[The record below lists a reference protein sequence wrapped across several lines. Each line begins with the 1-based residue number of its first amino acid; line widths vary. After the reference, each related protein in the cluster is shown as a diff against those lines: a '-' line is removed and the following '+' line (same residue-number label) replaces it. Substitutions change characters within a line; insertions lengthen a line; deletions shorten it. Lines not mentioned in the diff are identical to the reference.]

1 MGILPVNA
9 LVAADKYIIPTT
21 PEHLSLEGLVNFTE
35 AVARVKAG
43 IGAKCSLLGIVLTKV
58 DRRTSAAKEMMA
70 MIKEQYQNTVFNSV
84 IHQKVKLSEAPS
96 FGKSIFQYDWNSIG
110 ATCYQDLCKEI
121 ILKLKKEQFMAKSS
135 KSRIGKNP
143 LQKSA
148 NDSVFEKSDAKQE
161 ASNAP
166 KNRGRP
172 VQHEE
177 KWVKSTVVLFS
188 SQIAWLDHLAADIRM
203 KTGAAL
209 ARAELIRAMIG
220 AIQEKGIDLTQV
232 TSEEEARE
240 KIKARIK

>member
-1 MGILPVNA
+1 
-9 LVAADKYIIPTT
+9 
-21 PEHLSLEGLVNFTE
+21 
-35 AVARVKAG
+35 
-43 IGAKCSLLGIVLTKV
+43 
-58 DRRTSAAKEMMA
+58 
-70 MIKEQYQNTVFNSV
+70 
-84 IHQKVKLSEAPS
+84 
-96 FGKSIFQYDWNSIG
+96 
-110 ATCYQDLCKEI
+110 
-121 ILKLKKEQFMAKSS
+121 MAKSS

-161 ASNAP
+161 TSNAP

-188 SQIAWLDHLAADIRM
+188 SQIAWLDHLAADVRM

-209 ARAELIRAMIG
+209 SRAELIRAMIG

-232 TSEEEARE
+232 TSEEEARD
-240 KIKARIK
+240 KIKAHIK